1 MESSWPVATAAC
13 VSGRD
18 PGDDAH
24 EHGLLAA
31 HEPLEAVDVVE
42 VVDHHGADAGFDG
55 ALEVLV
61 GLRVAVQV
69 DALRVD
75 ARRDRVHELAGPGDV
90 AAQPLLGHRAQ
101 AGGTG
106 EGLGGEDGEGVVPPR
121 GQLVAVLARP
131 GAQRRLVDHVGRRA
145 ELGGEVA
152 QAAAADHEVAAAVHA
167 RTGREE
173 VDQVAHPRS
182 SPCDHGPVLRVAALA
197 IAPVKGMRTVQA
209 DALELV
215 ESGPVGDRAFHVREA
230 DGEIALTM
238 RNPRLVQV
246 VPTWNAPEG
255 ELALAFPDGRR
266 IAAPVVRGAAV
277 STAFYDGRAVPGHIV
292 EGPFAAALS
301 DHLGRDVQLVAG
313 DEGVVGGDDHPVT
326 LMSDGSLAAV
336 AQALDGA
343 VVDPRRFRMTISVR
357 APRRGRRTA
366 GRAARSPSAP
376 RPCAS
381 SSPPSAAW

>member
-1 MESSWPVATAAC
+1 M
-13 VSGRD
+13 
-18 PGDDAH
+18 
-24 EHGLLAA
+24 
-31 HEPLEAVDVVE
+31 
-42 VVDHHGADAGFDG
+42 
-55 ALEVLV
+55 
-61 GLRVAVQV
+61 
-69 DALRVD
+69 
-75 ARRDRVHELAGPGDV
+75 
-90 AAQPLLGHRAQ
+90 
-101 AGGTG
+101 
-106 EGLGGEDGEGVVPPR
+106 
-121 GQLVAVLARP
+121 
-131 GAQRRLVDHVGRRA
+131 
-145 ELGGEVA
+145 
-152 QAAAADHEVAAAVHA
+152 
-167 RTGREE
+167 
-173 VDQVAHPRS
+173 
-182 SPCDHGPVLRVAALA
+182 LRVAALA

-292 EGPFAAALS
+292 EGPFAGALS

-343 VVDPRRFRMTISVR
+343 VVDPRRFRMTISVQG
-357 APRRGRRTA
+357 AEAWEEDGWA
-366 GRAARSPSAP
+366 GREVAIGTATLRVVVPTERCVVTMRDPDDGHGDLPILRALAQLRGKRDVAFGVWCDVAAPGTVRVGDAVAP
-376 RPCAS
+376 A
-381 SSPPSAAW
+381 